1 MKKNKNIKEKLIFN
15 INGWKLTEKQAKILF
30 NKIRNTKLP
39 LPIVTVEG
47 KKSKYIYEKN
57 NIDVF
62 FN

>member
-1 MKKNKNIKEKLIFN
+1 MKNETLIFK

-39 LPIVTVEG
+39 LPIVTIEG
-47 KKSKYIYEKN
+47 KKTKHIYEKN

>member
-1 MKKNKNIKEKLIFN
+1 MKKNKNIKEKLIFK

-30 NKIRNTKLP
+30 NKITNTKLP
-39 LPIVTVEG
+39 LPIVTVKG
-47 KKSKYIYEKN
+47 KLTKYIYEKN

>member
-1 MKKNKNIKEKLIFN
+1 MKNETLIFK
-15 INGWKLTEKQAKILF
+15 INDWKLTEKQAKILF

-39 LPIVTVEG
+39 LPVITVEG
-47 KKSKYIYEKN
+47 KKTKRIYETN